1 MTVRLTWLG
10 HSTVVV
16 DLDGVRLVSDPLLA
30 RHAGILR
37 RRGGTPD
44 WLAWQGADAVLLSHL
59 HHDHA
64 HLSSLRR
71 LDGIPVLTAPAIARW
86 LGTKGLRHGV
96 GLEEGQW
103 QEVGGAVAGT
113 GRARVRLVP
122 AVHAHRPMPHRPND
136 AHGHLIRSAT
146 ATVWVAGDTELY
158 PEMAELAELAG
169 APIDLAVV
177 PVSGWAPRLSGG
189 HMDHRDA
196 AEACHVVGAR
206 FAVPVH
212 WGTLHVPA
220 GRHLPRGW
228 MDRPGFAFARDARTL
243 APGCEPVVLHPG
255 ESWELPG

>member
-1 MTVRLTWLG
+1 VGLTVTWLG
-10 HSTVVV
+10 HSTVVL

-37 RRGGTPD
+37 RRGDAPERD
-44 WLAWQGADAVLLSHL
+44 AWHGADAVLLSHL
-59 HHDHA
+59 HHDPA
-64 HLSSLRR
+64 HLASLRR
-71 LDGIPVLTAPAIARW
+71 LPGIPVVTAPASAKW
-86 LGTKGLRHGV
+86 LSGKGIHDGA
-96 GLEEGQW
+96 GLADGQW
-103 QEVGGAVAGT
+103 LAVGDG
-113 GRARVRLVP
+113 GRVRTRLVP

-136 AHGHLIRSAT
+136 AHGHLVRSGS

-158 PEMAELAELAG
+158 PAMEDLAAMAG

-196 AEACHVVGAR
+196 ARACAIVGAR
-206 FAVPVH
+206 YAVPVH

-228 MDRPGFAFARDARTL
+228 MDRPGFAFARDARRH
-243 APGCEPVVLHPG
+243 APGCTPVVLHPG
-255 ESWELPG
+255 ASWTMPG